1 MAYKKNDIV
10 RIITN
15 QPGVHVMEMFGHCDF
30 NPEKI
35 EPGEYIARVKSVI
48 ADGKAYVVAVIS
60 DWGGHICILNPDE
73 ITGQLEESDLTQE
86 QGKKY
91 HERCHLD
98 APNVYD
104 NDPSWL
110 DGSLSVDEKCEAVA
124 GKAIAELFPDAKVR
138 SVEPDEGF
146 FLDNYIKDLDDCL
159 EQFGGGM
166 GKRKLAKLRKKRDEL
181 EIWFRKMRFKEYYA
195 VRVGVEQPALAEDI
209 ERERWAYDALC
220 KHVGNPDQPFVE
232 PETVTTFWL
241 VAIDLHFEEV
251 SIMRDSTE
259 RSHFYLSLGAEHDNL
274 YHAKIGFAHDCMSRL
289 SPIV

>member
-15 QPGVHVMEMFGHCDF
+15 QPGVHLMEMFGHCEF
-30 NPEKI
+30 NPEEI
-35 EPGEYIARVKSVI
+35 EPSEYIARVKSVI

-60 DWGGHICILNPDE
+60 DGGGHICILNPDE

-86 QGKKY
+86 QRDKY

-110 DGSLSVDEKCEAVA
+110 DDSLSIDQKCDAVA
-124 GKAIAELFPDAKVR
+124 RKAIAELFPDAKIR

-146 FLDNYIKDLDDCL
+146 FHENYIKDLDDCL
-159 EQFGGGM
+159 EQFGAGKS
-166 GKRKLAKLRKKRDEL
+166 KRKLTKLRKKRDEL
-181 EIWFRKMRFKEYYA
+181 ESWFRKMRFKEYYA
-195 VRVGVEQPALAEDI
+195 VRVGVEQPATEKDI
-209 ERERWAYDALC
+209 EMERISYKAVC
-220 KHVGNPDQPFVE
+220 KYVGKPDHPFE
-232 PETVTTFWL
+232 PPKTVVKNWL

-274 YHAKIGFAHDCMSRL
+274 YHAKIDFAYECMS
-289 SPIV
+289 